1 MQDKNRHI
9 GASTTCF
16 FTPKQSAKEGWP
28 GVGGK
33 TREIQQASGEKE
45 EEEERHVTSLHLSTW
60 HNISLHYCLCPS
72 CFSTHSGTLLYN
84 RPGCINHL
92 RSSSFAVNKENHA
105 YIAWEMCQTSK
116 IHGKLHNLWA
126 WALNEVLKLVT
137 CFSMCQEQRCCKTK
151 GERLVKVGCNLST
164 FWEIHHLHW
173 TNWQQK

>member
-1 MQDKNRHI
+1 MQALH
-9 GASTTCF
+9 ASS
-16 FTPKQSAKEGWP
+16 PHSKVQRRGDLAWEA
-28 GVGGK
+28 
-33 TREIQQASGEKE
+33 RQ
-45 EEEERHVTSLHLSTW
+45 ERFGSQVVRRRRKRRGTSPHCIFSTW

-72 CFSTHSGTLLYN
+72 CFSTHSGALLYN

-92 RSSSFAVNKENHA
+92 RSSSFEVNKENHA

-137 CFSMCQEQRCCKTK
+137 CFSTCQEQRCCKTK
-151 GERLVKVGCNLST
+151 GERLAKVGCNLST